1 MINNKPLWKID
12 KQGNLNY
19 HLRMDQAG
27 ELYMPDTVWER
38 PVVTFILMILCA
50 ILDYVVFQ
58 QLFAAILYDQVLI
71 QRLSVLGCLIAFD
84 VAPIYLGVQMKKH
97 QQGFQI
103 DWSTVYGLLTAFL
116 LVCVGNLWLR
126 ITVRDI
132 LVPDSSASAFSVFST
147 AEESGSNS
155 AALPYAIFS
164 SFLPVATSLV
174 SYGASYISAN
184 PLKARVKMLHVHQI
198 QLEDAINQVNS
209 ILCEYEEDAELG
221 ARLLAEDDQ
230 MYLAAEKRTQELGF
244 WYCDYVRERIKE
256 HLGDPAATNELS
268 KDVRQQLE
276 KMLAAMPELPQFQPE
291 SAKPHVIST
300 KEVA

>member
-19 HLRMDQAG
+19 HLRMDHAG
-27 ELYMPDTVWER
+27 ELYTPDTIWER

-50 ILDYVVFQ
+50 ILDYVVFK
-58 QLFAAILYDQVLI
+58 QLFAVILYDQADI
-71 QRLSVLGCLIAFD
+71 QKLSVLGCLIAFD
-84 VAPIYLGVQMKKH
+84 VAPIYLGLLMKRH

-103 DWSTVYGLLTAFL
+103 DWNTVYCLLIAFL
-116 LVCVGNLWLR
+116 LVCIGNLWLR
-126 ITVRDI
+126 ITVKDI
-132 LVPDSSASAFSVFST
+132 LVPGSSASNTSVFNSI
-147 AEESGSNS
+147 EGSGSKS
-155 AALPYAIFS
+155 EALPYAIFS
-164 SFLPVATSLV
+164 SLLPFATSLV

-184 PLKARVKMLHVHQI
+184 PLKARVKKLHVHQI

-209 ILCEYEEDAELG
+209 ILQEYEEDAELG
-221 ARLLAEDDQ
+221 ARLLAEDNQ

-244 WYCDYVRERIKE
+244 WYGDYVRERIKE

-276 KMLAAMPELPQFQPE
+276 KMLATMPELPQFTPE
-291 SAKPHVIST
+291 STKPHVITT